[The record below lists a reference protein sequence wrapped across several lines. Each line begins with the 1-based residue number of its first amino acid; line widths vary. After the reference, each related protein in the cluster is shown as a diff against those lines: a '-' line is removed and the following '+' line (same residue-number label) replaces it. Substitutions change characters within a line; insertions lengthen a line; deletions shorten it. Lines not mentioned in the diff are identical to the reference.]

1 MEKYIIA
8 LDMLGK
14 VNILPKSMHGFDAI
28 QLKCGEI
35 FFYLRKVTDEFIN
48 TNVQG

>member
-14 VNILPKSMHGFDAI
+14 VNIPSKSVHGFDAI
-28 QLKCGEI
+28 QLKCSEI
-35 FFYLRKVTDEFIN
+35 FFYLSKVIDEFIS
-48 TNVQG
+48 TNLQG